1 LVAALPKSD
10 LLTPVAIDTPGAIA
24 MEKLNRRSLLL
35 GCGATLMCSR
45 GSFASGTID
54 EQGYVPIGG
63 MEQWIAIQGE
73 DSTNPAILY
82 LHGGPGEAQSP
93 FLNSFAPWKHDFTVV
108 NWDQRGAGKTFEKYG
123 EATPDLTL
131 HRLTED
137 SVEVT
142 RYALNRLGKRKLILV
157 GQSFGAMLGL
167 MVVRRAPDLYYAFV
181 GTGQFVNNQL
191 TMEYRERWAREQ
203 AAATHDEAGLKALE
217 DVQTLSVNDWKR
229 IGASRKWMMSPPDLE
244 YLELQRDFAGPPD
257 HPKPEAQAW
266 VKGYGFEANK
276 VGNES
281 IAFDAM
287 KDVPSI
293 PVPYILIQGRE
304 DHVTPFEPARAY
316 WEKVRSRG
324 KAFAAIDG
332 GHYACF
338 TDSNQFLA
346 AMRQHVLPLVR

>member
-1 LVAALPKSD
+1 
-10 LLTPVAIDTPGAIA
+10 
-24 MEKLNRRSLLL
+24 MEKLNRRSLLF

-45 GSFASGTID
+45 GAFASGAID

-63 MEQWIAIQGE
+63 MEQWIAIQGD
-73 DSTNPAILY
+73 DSTNAAILY

-93 FLNSFAPWKHDFTVV
+93 FLNTFAPWKDDFTVV
-108 NWDQRGAGKTFEKYG
+108 NWDQRGAGKTFEKNG

-137 SVEVT
+137 AVEVT
-142 RYALNRLGKRKLILV
+142 RYALKRLGRRKLVLV
-157 GQSFGAMLGL
+157 GHSFGAILGL
-167 MVVRRAPDLYYAFV
+167 MVVRRAPHLYYAFV

-203 AAATHDEAGLKALE
+203 ATATHDEAGLKAL
-217 DVQTLSVNDWKR
+217 DDAQKLSINDWKR
-229 IGASRKWMMSPPDLE
+229 IGASRKWMMSPSDLR
-244 YLELQRDFAGPPD
+244 YLELQKDFMGPPD
-257 HPKPEAQAW
+257 HPRPEARAW
-266 VKGYGFEANK
+266 VEGYGFESNK

-287 KDVPSI
+287 KEVPSI
-293 PVPYILIQGRE
+293 PVPYILIHGRE
-304 DHVTPFEPARAY
+304 DHVTPFEPARVY
-316 WEKVRSRG
+316 WENVRSRS

-338 TDSNQFLA
+338 THSNQFLA